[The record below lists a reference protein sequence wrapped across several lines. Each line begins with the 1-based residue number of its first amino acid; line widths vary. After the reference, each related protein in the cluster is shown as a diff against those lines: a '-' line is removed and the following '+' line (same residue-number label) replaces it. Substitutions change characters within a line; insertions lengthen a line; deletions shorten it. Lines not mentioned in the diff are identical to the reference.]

1 MPDNQLS
8 NASFDPK
15 GRFTGLGQIYAKAR
29 PAYPDEAIDF
39 IIQKCGLNEK
49 SLLVDVGCGTG
60 ISSRLFAER
69 KIPTIGIDPNDD
81 MRLQATEENLRSK
94 FEWLSYI
101 NASSEHTGLEDDVAD
116 AVLAAQAF
124 HWFQPEPTLKE
135 FVRIL
140 KPNGFCILMWNER
153 DDRDDFTQQYS
164 EVLHQVPDARS
175 VEVKR
180 GYSGNALLE
189 SSLFHSAGKVDFENQ
204 QELDE
209 EGLLGR
215 ASSAS
220 YVPKAGEVFVKLTQ
234 DLRNL
239 FARCQKDGQ
248 VVMKYVTS
256 VYFAQRT

>member
-1 MPDNQLS
+1 MSDDKLS
-8 NASFDPK
+8 NANFDPK

-29 PAYPDEAIDF
+29 PTYPDEAIDF
-39 IIQKCGLNEK
+39 IVDKSQLSEK

-81 MRLQATEENLRSK
+81 MREQAIEENSKSK

-101 NASSEHTGLEDDVAD
+101 NASSEHTGLEDGVAD

-140 KPNGFCILMWNER
+140 KPNGFCFLVWYER
-153 DDRDDFTQQYS
+153 DDRDEFTRLYS
-164 EVLHQVPDARS
+164 NVLHQIPDARS
-175 VEVKR
+175 VEMKR
-180 GYSGNALLE
+180 GYSGIDLLE
-189 SSLFHSAGKVDFENQ
+189 SSLFHSAGKADFENQ
-204 QELDE
+204 QEMDE
-209 EGLLGR
+209 AGLLGR

-220 YVPKAGEVFVKLTQ
+220 YVPKAGEAFLKLNQ
-234 DLRNL
+234 DLRAL
-239 FARCQKDGQ
+239 FAESRKDGQ
-248 VVMKYVTS
+248 VAMKYITS
-256 VYFAQRT
+256 VYFAQRK